1 MKKVKIKIENNI
13 SYQKYQAL
21 SVLDEETRKQ
31 LDNMKIGQSFV
42 VNSVSHRDTILK
54 YGRTTGKKFIS
65 RKIYEGNTKTSTTPY
80 HFRIWRSEGEPKPL
94 PINKDK
100 DRYKV
105 PSFGALTKSTIKAV
119 ENDLKDYSSIGS
131 EAEPHN
137 IPEEVLTI
145 AELRADN
152 KKIVEDL
159 EHIKKVLKEE
169 LGQDINYRPVS
180 TTFYDK
186 EEL

>member
-42 VNSVSHRDTILK
+42 VNSISHRDTILK

-94 PINKDK
+94 PIDK
-100 DRYKV
+100 DRSYNV

-119 ENDLKDYSSIGS
+119 ESDLKDYSSIGS
-131 EAEPHN
+131 EAESHN

-169 LGQDINYRPVS
+169 LGQDINYKPVS

>member
-1 MKKVKIKIENNI
+1 MKKIKIKIENNI
-13 SYQKYQAL
+13 PYEKYQTS
-21 SVLDEETRKQ
+21 SVLDEKTRKQ

-42 VNSVSHRDTILK
+42 VNTESHRETILR
-54 YGRTTGKKFIS
+54 YGRATGKKFKS
-65 RKIYEGNTKTSTTPY
+65 RKIYEGNTKASTTPY
-80 HFRIWRSEGEPKPL
+80 HFRMWRSEGKPKPL
-94 PINKDK
+94 PIDKDK
-100 DRYKV
+100 YNV
-105 PSFGALTKSTIKAV
+105 PSFGALTKSAIKAV
-119 ENDLKDYSSIGS
+119 ENDLKDSPSIGS
-131 EAEPHN
+131 EAEAHN

-169 LGQDINYRPVS
+169 LGQDINYKPVS